1 MKRLGI
7 PVLFVVLAVT
17 VVLWGFAKADTGA
30 VGFVRSLAQ
39 LSALLAA
46 TLAVLNYVL
55 AARARS
61 IERLF
66 GGLDKMYGVHRL
78 VGGGAFLFML
88 YHPIFLALNVLP
100 NWSLALRYFIPGGN
114 LAYTLGIIALA
125 LFIVLIVLTIFA
137 RLPYHWWKRTHI
149 LMGIPLVFVGFHTFI
164 VPSDASGFWP
174 LTAWMALLFAAA
186 GVAVI
191 YRRFLYTRFGP
202 RHTYTVQNVAR
213 LGSITEVRL
222 APHGAPLSF
231 VPGQFVFVSFR
242 SARVTPEKHP
252 FTISSAPSSPELRLS
267 MKSLGDWTAGLA
279 ALSFGTDAVVYG
291 PYGVFGERAFRGTGD
306 QVWIAGG
313 IGITPFLGIAA
324 ARANAPETKG
334 MAHLFYCTKTKEE
347 AVYLRE
353 LEDIAARTG
362 TFRVTSHVS
371 DEEGFLT
378 AERALTAAG
387 VPVDGRRNVPVFLCG
402 PKPMT
407 DGLIEQLEACGVAG
421 KNIIRED
428 FSFFS

>member
-1 MKRLGI
+1 MKRPGI
-7 PVLFVVLAVT
+7 LLLCAVLAVT
-17 VVLWGFAKADTGA
+17 VLLWIFAKVDGGA
-30 VGFVRSLAQ
+30 VGIVRSLAQ

-55 AARARS
+55 AARART

-66 GGLDKMYGVHRL
+66 GGLDKMYMVHRL

-88 YHPIFLALNVLP
+88 YHPIFLAVNVLP

-125 LFIVLIVLTIFA
+125 LFIVLIVLTIFV
-137 RLPYHWWKRTHI
+137 RLPYHFWKRTHI

-164 VPSDASGFWP
+164 VPSDASSFWP

-186 GVAVI
+186 GMAVV
-191 YRRFLYTRFGP
+191 YKRFLYTRFGP
-202 RHTYTVQNVAR
+202 RFSYTIRGVVQ
-213 LGSITEVRL
+213 LGAVTEIQLV
-222 APHGAPLSF
+222 PHGAPLSF
-231 VPGQFVFVSFR
+231 LPGQFVFVSFL
-242 SARVTPEKHP
+242 SARLSPEKHP
-252 FTISSAPSSPELRLS
+252 FTISSSPSSPELRLS
-267 MKSLGDWTAGLA
+267 VKNLGDWTSGLA
-279 ALSFGTDAVVYG
+279 ALSLGTDAVVYG
-291 PYGVFGERAFRGTGD
+291 PYGVFGERAFRGTQD

-324 ARANAPETKG
+324 ARANAPETRG
-334 MAHLFYCTKTKEE
+334 VAHLFYCTKTKEE

-353 LEDIAARTG
+353 LEDIAARTK

-371 DEEGFLT
+371 DEKGFIT
-378 AERALTAAG
+378 AERVLAIAG
-387 VPVDGRRNVPVFLCG
+387 VPADGLRALPVFLCG

-407 DGLIEQLEACGVAG
+407 DGLIEQLEALGVGG